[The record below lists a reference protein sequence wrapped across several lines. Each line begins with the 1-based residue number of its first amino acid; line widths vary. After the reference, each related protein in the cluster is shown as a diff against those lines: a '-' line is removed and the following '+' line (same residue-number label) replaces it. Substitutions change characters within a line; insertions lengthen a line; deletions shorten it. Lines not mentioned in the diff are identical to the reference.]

1 MDMTNFFYSSLLVI
15 FFGLL
20 LFGCKSK
27 EIIVATKPEKD
38 TEGEINTANQDGNA
52 LDYDQ
57 AVAKHHAMQSQRT
70 KNMIARA
77 EKSNRRTN
85 RNKNRALNDR
95 LFNNNCYPSSCM
107 LKNGHTYRTVTK
119 SRSCFIKK

>member
-15 FFGLL
+15 FFGFF

-27 EIIVATKPEKD
+27 EIIVASKPENNAD
-38 TEGEINTANQDGNA
+38 GEINTANQDGKT

-57 AVAKHHAMQSQRT
+57 AVAKHNAMQSQRT
-70 KNMIARA
+70 KDMIARA
-77 EKSNRRTN
+77 EKNNRRTN
-85 RNKNRALNDR
+85 RNKNRAWNDR

-107 LKNGHTYRTVTK
+107 LKSGHAYRTVTK
-119 SRSCFIKK
+119 SKSCFIKK